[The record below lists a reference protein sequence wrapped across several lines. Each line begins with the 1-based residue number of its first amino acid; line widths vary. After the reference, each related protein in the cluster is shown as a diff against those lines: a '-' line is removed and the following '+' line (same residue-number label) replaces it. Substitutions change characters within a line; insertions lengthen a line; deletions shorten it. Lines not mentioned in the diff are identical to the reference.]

1 MKQFYNVFSNEK
13 SVATCD
19 TINIEKV
26 STVWTQLTRSH
37 LRLLFNPEINSMN
50 YYDEKKNC

>member
-1 MKQFYNVFSNEK
+1 MKK
-13 SVATCD
+13 SVNAVV

-26 STVWTQLTRSH
+26 STLWTQLTWSH